1 MALLGDKITSFC
13 RGKLTLITGVE
24 GIKGSSSAF
33 VVHY

>member
-1 MALLGDKITSFC
+1 MALLGDKIISFC